1 MKLLRRHM
9 EDTKKTG
16 NARCRNSIS
25 KITRIYPD
33 SNANSLFLKK
43 LAEQAPPFFRVLE
56 SSNAPIALQ
65 RYV

>member
-1 MKLLRRHM
+1 M

-16 NARCRNSIS
+16 NAKCRNSIS

-33 SNANSLFLKK
+33 SDANSLFLRNP
-43 LAEQAPPFFRVLE
+43 AEQAPFFRVLE

-65 RYV
+65 TLCLSF